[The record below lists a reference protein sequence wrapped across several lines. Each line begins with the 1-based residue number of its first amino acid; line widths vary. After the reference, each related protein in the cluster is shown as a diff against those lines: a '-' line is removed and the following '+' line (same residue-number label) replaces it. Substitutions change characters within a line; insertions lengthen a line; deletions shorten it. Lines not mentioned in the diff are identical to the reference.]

1 MGLRRPFPSDLF
13 GYFGACVW
21 VCVIITFVIIIFIFW
36 AITVSWLLLPLPLFC
51 GPCSMQNPNALLR
64 PKSEPATD
72 LIILLLGIKAHVPPG
87 APGVLHPLA
96 PDSSQTP
103 LAPPLPLHPLF
114 SCFLHVLSLLPGYVL
129 PPQGAPLVA
138 GLVSSLPC
146 LGHVYTKKLF
156 TSTWNSD
163 SPRHQVLVLLVTP
176 TAYSLSFFRS
186 LLTRHLL
193 VKASSGLS
201 VSTSN
206 SPALSQS
213 LLHVIFMF
221 GVHHHPSDCMF
232 CAVFSCAVMS
242 DSWRARG
249 LWPAGLLCPWDSAGE
264 NTGTGSHFFLQGIFP
279 TQGLSPISCIGRWML
294 HHCTTWEAHQTTFL
308 SIFCLPHSTEGSLGL
323 CPSALTAKSKLSNNA
338 DGCDYCM

>member
-1 MGLRRPFPSDLF
+1 MNGASEAIPLRLIWILW
-13 GYFGACVW
+13 GMCLG
-21 VCVIITFVIIIFIFW
+21 VCYYYLCHHHHH
-36 AITVSWLLLPLPLFC
+36 LLSNNSLLTTPALAPFC

-156 TSTWNSD
+156 TST
-163 SPRHQVLVLLVTP
+163 
-176 TAYSLSFFRS
+176 
-186 LLTRHLL
+186 
-193 VKASSGLS
+193 
-201 VSTSN
+201 
-206 SPALSQS
+206 
-213 LLHVIFMF
+213 
-221 GVHHHPSDCMF
+221 
-232 CAVFSCAVMS
+232 
-242 DSWRARG
+242 
-249 LWPAGLLCPWDSAGE
+249 
-264 NTGTGSHFFLQGIFP
+264 
-279 TQGLSPISCIGRWML
+279 
-294 HHCTTWEAHQTTFL
+294 
-308 SIFCLPHSTEGSLGL
+308 
-323 CPSALTAKSKLSNNA
+323 
-338 DGCDYCM
+338 